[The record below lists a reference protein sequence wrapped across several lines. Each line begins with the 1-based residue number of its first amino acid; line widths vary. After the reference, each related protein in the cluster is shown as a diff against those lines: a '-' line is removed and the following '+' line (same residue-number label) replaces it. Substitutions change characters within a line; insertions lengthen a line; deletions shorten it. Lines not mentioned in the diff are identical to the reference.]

1 MDNAVTDNE
10 PADDVDSISETVE
23 NSPQP
28 AAGASETATSAPSRG
43 MRLAKLMGTHVLVF
57 LVALSLFAAADS
69 WSTITGLGIA
79 TLLSVITGALAGI
92 TISTLVHEWFHYAG
106 ARYAGAAF
114 DIPSRQGL
122 FLYDWDFSS
131 NSLRQFLIMSVAG
144 SVGGFVAV
152 ILMWNAV
159 PADTW
164 GNTQHESQKKT
175 AINVLPGP
183 PDVPP
188 YEPGQKL
195 HIHRP
200 DTVDQRVINTRD
212 ESDRAPGDSRHDVR
226 RTHEQPPQKN
236 PKRCHGRYRSLPER
250 SGTKYTASTIS
261 VS

>member
-28 AAGASETATSAPSRG
+28 AAGAPETATSAPSRG

-164 GNTQHESQKKT
+164 GRAALRSGVIASVIFAALIEWPVIRRARHSGDPFAELSK
-175 AINVLPGP
+175 I
-183 PDVPP
+183 
-188 YEPGQKL
+188 
-195 HIHRP
+195 
-200 DTVDQRVINTRD
+200 DQRLL
-212 ESDRAPGDSRHDVR
+212 SRSFAIAGIAGVVM
-226 RTHEQPPQKN
+226 TLIFVP
-236 PKRCHGRYRSLPER
+236 
-250 SGTKYTASTIS
+250 
-261 VS
+261 